1 MSRLFGT
8 DGVRGV
14 ANVELTPE
22 LAFQLGKYGA
32 YVLSKGKKA
41 AKIVVGKDTRVSG
54 YMLESALIAGIM
66 SAGCTAYCVGVTP
79 TPAIPHLMKHYHA
92 DAGVMISASHNPV
105 QFNGI
110 KFFSG
115 TGFKLSDEMEDEIEG
130 LIAGTIPYPLQI
142 GGIEVGRRVFHFEA
156 NHVYAQKVKETGDYD
171 FTGIKVAMDCAN
183 GASFEVAPSTLR
195 ELGCEVT
202 VINNHPD
209 GLNINKDC
217 GSTHLDKVAR
227 LVKEIGADIGLAF
240 DGDADRMLAVDE
252 NGDMVDGDKI
262 MVILAQMKKRQ
273 GTLANNT
280 VVSTVMSNMGFD
292 KALEGLEIASLKTK
306 VGDRYVLEAMLEGGH
321 AIGGEQSGHVILL
334 EHNTTGDGLLSA
346 VMLLQALK
354 ESGTKLSELAKIMK
368 IYPQILK
375 NTHVP
380 NTEKHRILERPEIK
394 AAIDQ
399 VEAAMA
405 GDGRLLIRPSGTE
418 PLVRVMLEGADQEEI
433 TRHCDYLIAIIEKTF
448 ANA

>member
-22 LAFQLGKYGA
+22 LAFKLGKYGA

-41 AKIVVGKDTRVSG
+41 ATIVVGKDTRVSG

-79 TPAIPHLMKHYHA
+79 TPAIPHLMKHYRA

-115 TGFKLSDEMEDEIEG
+115 TGFKLSDDLEDEIEG
-130 LIAGTIPYPLQI
+130 LIDGTIPYPQEI
-142 GGIEVGRRVFHFEA
+142 GGIDVGRRVHHFEA
-156 NHVYAQKVKETGDYD
+156 NHIYAQKIKETGSYD

-183 GASFEVAPSTLR
+183 GASFEVSPSTLR
-195 ELGCEVT
+195 ELGAEVT

-209 GLNINKDC
+209 GLNINRDC

-227 LVKEIGADIGLAF
+227 LTKEVGAHIGIAF

-252 NGDMVDGDKI
+252 NGHEVDGDKI
-262 MVILAQMKKRQ
+262 MVILAAAKKRA
-273 GTLANNT
+273 GSLANNT

-292 KALEGLEIASLKTK
+292 KALDKLEIQSVKTK
-306 VGDRYVLEAMLEGGH
+306 VGDRYVLEAMLEGSH
-321 AIGGEQSGHVILL
+321 VIGGEQSGHVILL

-346 VMLLQALK
+346 VMLIDALK
-354 ESGTKLSELAKIMK
+354 QSGQKMSELAKIMQV
-368 IYPQILK
+368 YPQVLK

-380 NTEKHRILERPEIK
+380 NTEKHRILEHPEIK
-394 AAIDQ
+394 AAIEK
-399 VEAAMA
+399 VEMAMA

-418 PLVRVMLEGADQEEI
+418 PLVRVMLEGPDQESI
-433 TRHCDYLIAIIEKTF
+433 TVYCDFLIGVIENVFK
-448 ANA
+448 A

>member
-14 ANVELTPE
+14 ANVELTAE

-32 YVLSKGKKA
+32 YVLSKGKKS
-41 AKIVVGKDTRVSG
+41 AKIIVGKDTRVSG

-79 TPAIPHLMKHYHA
+79 TPAIPHLLTHYHA

-105 QFNGI
+105 AFNGI
-110 KFFSG
+110 KFFNG
-115 TGFKLSDEMEDEIEG
+115 DGFKLTDEQENEIES
-130 LIAGTIPYPLQI
+130 LIKGTIPYPLQI
-142 GGIEVGRRVFHFEA
+142 GGTEVGRRAFHFEA
-156 NHVYAQKVKETGDYD
+156 NHIYAAKVKETVSVD
-171 FTGIKVAMDCAN
+171 FKGIKVAMDCAN
-183 GASFEVAPSTLR
+183 GASFEVSPSTLR
-195 ELGCEVT
+195 ELGAEVT

-209 GLNINKDC
+209 GLNINNDC
-217 GSTHLDKVAR
+217 GSTHMDKVAR
-227 LVKEIGADIGLAF
+227 LTKEIGAHIGIAF
-240 DGDADRMLAVDE
+240 DGDADRMLACDE
-252 NGDMVDGDKI
+252 NGNLVDGDKI
-262 MVILAQMKKRQ
+262 MVILADAMAKK
-273 GTLANNT
+273 GKLKNNT

-292 KALEGLEIASLKTK
+292 KALSKLNIASVKTK
-306 VGDRYVLEAMLEGGH
+306 VGDRYVLEAMKEGGH
-321 AIGGEQSGHVILL
+321 MIGGEQSGHVILL

-346 VMLLQALK
+346 IQLIAALK
-354 ESGTKLSELAKIMK
+354 ESGLKMSELAGIMK

-394 AAIDQ
+394 VVIDE

-418 PLVRVMLEGADQEEI
+418 PLVRVMLEGPDLPAI
-433 TRHCDYLIAIIEKTF
+433 TAHCNRLIQVIE
-448 ANA
+448 AVYNQ

>member
-14 ANVELTPE
+14 ANIELTPE

-115 TGFKLSDEMEDEIEG
+115 TGFKLSDDMEDEIEG
-130 LIAGTIPYPLQI
+130 LISGTLPYPLEI
-142 GGIEVGRRVFHFEA
+142 GGTEVGRRVFHFEA
-156 NHVYAQKVKETGDYD
+156 NHIYAEKIKQTGAYD

-195 ELGCEVT
+195 ELGCEVV

-209 GLNINKDC
+209 GHNINRDC

-227 LVKEIGADIGLAF
+227 LVKEVGAHIGLAF

-252 NGDMVDGDKI
+252 KGQEVDGDKI
-262 MVILAQMKKRQ
+262 MVILAAMKKKH

-292 KALEGLEIASLKTK
+292 KALDKLEIASVKTK

-321 AIGGEQSGHVILL
+321 VIGGEQSGHVILL

-354 ESGTKLSELAKIMK
+354 ESGKSMSELAKVMQV
-368 IYPQILK
+368 YPQILK

-380 NTEKHRILERPEIK
+380 NGEKHRILDHPEIK
-394 AAIDQ
+394 AGIEH
-399 VEAAMA
+399 VEKALA

-418 PLVRVMLEGADQEEI
+418 PLVRVMLEGPDQDTI
-433 TRHCDYLIAIIEKTF
+433 TAFCDYLIEIIERVYS
-448 ANA
+448 A

>member
-14 ANVELTPE
+14 ANVELTAE

-41 AKIVVGKDTRVSG
+41 ATIVVGKDTRVSG

-79 TPAIPHLMKHYHA
+79 TPAIPHLIKHYHA

-115 TGFKLSDEMEDEIEG
+115 TGFKLSDELEDEIEG
-130 LIAGTIPYPLQI
+130 LISGRIPYPQTI
-142 GGIEVGRRVFHFEA
+142 GGTEVGRRVFHFEA
-156 NHVYAQKVKETGDYD
+156 NHIYAQKVKSTGQYD

-183 GASFEVAPSTLR
+183 GASFEVSPSTLR
-195 ELGCEVT
+195 ELGCEVV

-209 GLNINKDC
+209 GLNINRDC

-227 LVKEIGADIGLAF
+227 LVKEVGAHIGIAY

-252 NGDMVDGDKI
+252 NGDEVDGDKI
-262 MVILAQMKKRQ
+262 MVIIAAAKKQ
-273 GTLANNT
+273 QNTLVNNT

-292 KALEGLEIASLKTK
+292 KALSSLDIQSVKTK
-306 VGDRYVLEAMLEGGH
+306 VGDRYVLEAMVEGGH
-321 AIGGEQSGHVILL
+321 VIGGEQSGHVILL
-334 EHNTTGDGLLSA
+334 EHNTTGDGLLSS
-346 VMLLQALK
+346 VMLIEAMRM
-354 ESGTKLSELAKIMK
+354 SGKKMSELAQIMK
-368 IYPQILK
+368 VYPQVLK

-380 NTEKHRILERPEIK
+380 NAEKYRILEHPEIK
-394 AAIDQ
+394 VAIEK
-399 VEAAMA
+399 VETALS

-418 PLVRVMLEGADQEEI
+418 PLVRVMLEGPDQGTI
-433 TRHCDYLIAIIEKTF
+433 TAHCDYLIDVIEQVFNT
-448 ANA
+448 